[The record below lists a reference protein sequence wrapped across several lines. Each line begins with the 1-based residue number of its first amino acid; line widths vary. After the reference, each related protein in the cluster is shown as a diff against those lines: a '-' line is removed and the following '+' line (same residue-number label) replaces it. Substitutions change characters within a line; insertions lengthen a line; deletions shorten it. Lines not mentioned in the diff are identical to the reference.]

1 MADMFQGDPLPATVT
16 TTQEQQTT
24 PEFYTNYLQDIANL
38 GQAGVEMGGV
48 AGLSPLQQQ
57 ALNMAPDAAF
67 SGMGTM
73 GAGAELTNFAGT
85 TAAPDIIGNY
95 MNPYQ
100 SHVVD
105 EMARLQQRNIKE
117 NMMPAIKG
125 AAGSMGS
132 FGSSRQFN
140 ATGNM
145 LRDMQADL
153 VGKQYGALNTGYQNA
168 MTGAQNDLTRSLQA
182 GESLGT
188 IGTKQS
194 QGAKSG
200 LDQLMTLGGVE
211 QQLGQKIL
219 DDPMA
224 KATAFS
230 QLMKGYNI
238 PTGLT
243 KQTTGSTGYSNSPL
257 AQVSSL
263 LTALQGFTGTN
274 AKDGGA
280 ITSYARGGQA
290 IAPTG
295 NAPPPSAVYTDGE
308 GNYYDAQ
315 GYLIG

>member
-1 MADMFQGDPLPATVT
+1 MADMFQGDPLPATVS

-38 GQAGVEMGGV
+38 GQAGVELGGV

-57 ALNMAPDAAF
+57 ALNMAPQASF

-73 GAGAELTNFAGT
+73 GQGADLAAFSGS
-85 TAAPDIIGNY
+85 TAAPSILGNY
-95 MNPYQ
+95 MDPYQ
-100 SHVVD
+100 SNVVD
-105 EMARLQQRNIKE
+105 EMARLQQRNINE
-117 NMMPAIKG
+117 NLMPAMKG
-125 AAGSMGS
+125 AAGSMGQ
-132 FGSSRQFN
+132 FGSQRQFQ

-153 VGKQYGALNTGYQNA
+153 TGKQYGALSAGYQNA
-168 MTGAQNDLTRSLQA
+168 MKSAQDDLTRSMTAGQTLGSIGAQQSQA
-182 GESLGT
+182 GKT
-188 IGTKQS
+188 
-194 QGAKSG
+194 G

-219 DDPMA
+219 DEPMS
-224 KATAFS
+224 KAAAYS

-263 LTALQGFTGTN
+263 LTALGGFTK
-274 AKDGGA
+274 KDGGE
-280 ITSYARGGQA
+280 ITSYAKGGEA
-290 IAPTG
+290 IAS
-295 NAPPPSAVYTDGE
+295 AEMSVPPSAVYTDGE

>member
-1 MADMFQGDPLPATVT
+1 MADLFQGDPLPSTT
-16 TTQEQQTT
+16 QTTQEQQTT

-38 GQAGVEMGGV
+38 GQAGIEMGGV

-57 ALNMAPDAAF
+57 ALNMAPDASF

-73 GAGAELTNFAGT
+73 GQGAELAAFSGA
-85 TAAPDIIGNY
+85 TAAPSILGNY

-100 SHVVD
+100 SNVVD

-117 NMMPAIKG
+117 NMMPAMKG
-125 AAGSMGS
+125 AAGSMGQ
-132 FGSSRQFN
+132 FGSQRQFQ

-153 VGKQYGALNTGYQNA
+153 IGKQYGALNTGYNTA
-168 MTGAQNDLTRSLQA
+168 MTNAQNDLTRSMQA
-182 GESLGT
+182 GQILGQ
-188 IGTKQS
+188 IGTQQS

-219 DDPMA
+219 DEPMA
-224 KATAFS
+224 KAAAYS
-230 QLMKGYNI
+230 QLLKNYNI

-257 AQVSSL
+257 AQVGSL
-263 LTALQGFTGTN
+263 LSALAGFTGTK

-280 ITSYARGGQA
+280 ITGYADGGEVA
-290 IAPTG
+290 EAP
-295 NAPPPSAVYTDGE
+295 SRAVYTDGN
-308 GNYYDAQ
+308 GNYYDEN